1 MTRHSILHHAATPNP
16 PDDLRELGPLP
27 SMHLIEQQLATLQPV
42 LRSRNKARQLLGQFW
57 SDKIALLWT
66 TEQVHRAANE
76 SRTVL
81 TEAEA
86 RTVLNDLHAHYNP
99 QLGLQWCDV
108 VESVKQS
115 GLGRNIGKR
124 ELHQFIHK
132 DKVAKRK
139 R

>member
-1 MTRHSILHHAATPNP
+1 MTFGNS
-16 PDDLRELGPLP
+16 GPSS

-66 TEQVHRAANE
+66 TEEIHRAANE

-99 QLGLQWCDV
+99 QLGLQWRDV

-115 GLGRNIGKR
+115 DLGRNIGKR

>member
-1 MTRHSILHHAATPNP
+1 
-16 PDDLRELGPLP
+16 
-27 SMHLIEQQLATLQPV
+27 MHLIEQQLASLRPV
-42 LRSRNKARQLLGQFW
+42 LKSRNKARQLLGQFW

-86 RTVLNDLHAHYNP
+86 RSVLNNLHAHYNP
-99 QLGLQWCDV
+99 HLGLQWRDV

-124 ELHQFIHK
+124 ELHKFIHK
-132 DKVAKRK
+132 NEVAKRK
-139 R
+139 S